1 MVGLKTVGIVINCE
15 ITHLEKNVRM
25 TGGHVGCYVQDL
37 VTVFDWG
44 KCIAD
49 IDIFVPSFHDISL
62 HLIQ

>member
-1 MVGLKTVGIVINCE
+1 MVGLKAVGIVINCE
-15 ITHLEKNVRM
+15 ITHLEENVRM

-49 IDIFVPSFHDISL
+49 IDIFVLSFHDISL
-62 HLIQ
+62 HLIK